1 MIADKG
7 AQGLLQKARPY
18 KKNPLLQPY
27 VCPVC
32 VWFQLVLKKMNPSEN
47 DRDRQG
53 NGFTK
58 CEEVLDA
65 YLH

>member
-1 MIADKG
+1 MSTRPPKSHA
-7 AQGLLQKARPY
+7 LQKKSITPT
-18 KKNPLLQPY
+18 LCLSC
-27 VCPVC
+27 VC
-32 VWFQLVLKKMNPSEN
+32 LVSGGPEKMNPSEN

>member
-1 MIADKG
+1 MSTRPPPKSHA
-7 AQGLLQKARPY
+7 LQ
-18 KKNPLLQPY
+18 KNPLLQPC

-32 VWFQLVLKKMNPSEN
+32 LVSAVPEKMNPSEN